1 MQVDGAR
8 GLWAESHRRPFS
20 STPSLFPENGNV
32 VNFASWFGFAFPT
45 MVILLLLAWLWLQ
58 VLFLGFK

>member
-1 MQVDGAR
+1 M
-8 GLWAESHRRPFS
+8 SHVPGR
-20 STPSLFPENGNV
+20 LFPENSKV

>member
-1 MQVDGAR
+1 M
-8 GLWAESHRRPFS
+8 SHSRPFS

-58 VLFLGFK
+58 VLFLGFE